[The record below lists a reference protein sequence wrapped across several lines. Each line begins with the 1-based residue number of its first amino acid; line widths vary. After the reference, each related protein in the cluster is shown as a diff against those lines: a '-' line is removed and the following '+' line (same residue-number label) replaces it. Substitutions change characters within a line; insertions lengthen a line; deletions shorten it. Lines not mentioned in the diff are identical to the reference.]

1 MTQEDFRKWF
11 DINGQFISRCSHIA
25 GIMSKKF
32 KEFIFVDNWVW
43 KGPYISGLWSYN
55 DDVDIE
61 AIFDTGLMWADD
73 DEIKKYRDEHERYD
87 LVKYTAHQYLVKTYL
102 FKDIPNLKEIL
113 DDFQRRI

>member
-25 GIMSKKF
+25 GIMSEKF
-32 KEFIFVDNWVW
+32 KEFLFADDWVW

-61 AIFDTGLMWADD
+61 VTFNTELMWADD
-73 DEIKKYRDEHERYD
+73 AEIKEYRDKHERYD
-87 LVKYTAHQYLVKTYL
+87 LVKYMAHQYLVKTYL
-102 FKDIPNLKEIL
+102 LRDIPNLKEIL
-113 DDFQRRI
+113 DDFQR